1 MPVVTAKLAAA
12 HIAPPP
18 APPKPSHP
26 QLPPTSAAPQPPPAL
41 PPSKKYHIFLGHNWG
56 APPAYANHHHVMAL
70 ASALQ
75 RLGLIVWIDGER
87 LSGKI
92 LAQITSGVEDSV
104 VFVACVTPTY
114 LEKIKAASR
123 DGADNDWC
131 EQEFSYAHDVLGV
144 SHMIATVTDPA
155 ALNPKQWVGPV
166 RFVLGGAL
174 FVDASSSDK
183 VQGAAAEIAA
193 RIAKLL
199 A

>member
-1 MPVVTAKLAAA
+1 MPALTAKLAAA

-26 QLPPTSAAPQPPPAL
+26 QLPPTSAAFLPPPAL
-41 PPSKKYHIFLGHNWG
+41 PPGKKYHLFLGHNWG